1 MFHLLLLYICH
12 TLQSEVHDDSCDD
25 GRRHRDY
32 GAAEDGWGGVALVR
46 GAGVDAGPVLL
57 KNISFLYQLLLILF
71 KFGRSKLQTQI
82 LEICCKHQI

>member
-1 MFHLLLLYICH
+1 MYSTFV

-57 KNISFLYQLLLILF
+57 KTAASCINFF
-71 KFGRSKLQTQI
+71 
-82 LEICCKHQI
+82 